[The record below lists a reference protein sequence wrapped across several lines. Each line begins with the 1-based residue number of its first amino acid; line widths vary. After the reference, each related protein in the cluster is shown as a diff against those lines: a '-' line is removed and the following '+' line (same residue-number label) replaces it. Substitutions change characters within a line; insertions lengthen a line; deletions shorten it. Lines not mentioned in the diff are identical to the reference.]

1 MVYFGKILV
10 STPINKEKEVP
21 KEVPKKEIKDHS
33 EDIFWIQSLSAY
45 FFNSIE
51 SHMVSF

>member
-1 MVYFGKILV
+1 MYNIKHNKNKKNQYLNGNT
-10 STPINKEKEVP
+10 TPYTRIY
-21 KEVPKKEIKDHS
+21 S

-51 SHMVSF
+51 SHMVSYIQYI